1 MTQSLWLATAES
13 VSLSSLTSS
22 VTCDVCIIGGGLTG
36 LYTAYTLAKAGVDV
50 VLLEANTHFG
60 HGTTGHSTG
69 KLTAQH
75 SIVYANL
82 LEKLS
87 VEEAQLYYQL
97 NQQAI
102 DKARQILPENSVRQ
116 VDSLLYCQSK
126 EGYAQLLK
134 EWNAYKVL
142 NIKSKITSD
151 TELPFPITKALCM
164 SQQAQINP
172 LEVSNFLA
180 KEAQAMGARLYSN
193 TRVQQLNIPQNNLHT
208 EKNIS
213 VQYNKLILCSHYPI
227 EAFRGLHLFKL
238 SNSRS
243 YMVAS
248 KVSETMQGQY
258 LSVDFPSRSIRTAT
272 INNEHY
278 LVLGGANH
286 IAGETVNTE
295 PYYEAISNEMKEHFE
310 QQPLYR
316 WSAQDIET
324 PDIVPYVGRITNSL
338 PNVLIATGYRKWGIS
353 NSFVAGDILSSL
365 ITGARSEDGA
375 IALYSPSRTKF
386 GAQFMQM
393 LKVGGFVA
401 KEYIAGYMKNV
412 TAPTCTHLG
421 CKTKWN
427 EADETWDCPC
437 HGSRFNA
444 KGEVLEGPAVQPLK
458 LD

>member
-1 MTQSLWLATAES
+1 MTQSLWLGTINP
-13 VSLSSLTSS
+13 VSLPSLPAST
-22 VTCDVCIIGGGLTG
+22 TCDVCIIGGGLTG
-36 LYTAYTLAKAGVDV
+36 LYTAYVLAKSGVDV
-50 VLLEANTHFG
+50 VLLEANSHIG

-75 SIVYANL
+75 SLVYADL
-82 LEKLS
+82 IEKLT
-87 VEEAQLYYQL
+87 VDEARLYYQL
-97 NQQAI
+97 NQIAVE
-102 DKARQILPENSVRQ
+102 KALQLLPKESIQQ
-116 VDSLLYCQSK
+116 VDSLLYCQTK

-142 NIKSKITSD
+142 NIKANLTTD
-151 TELPFPITKALCM
+151 TELPFPITKALSM
-164 SQQAQINP
+164 PQQAQIHP
-172 LEVSNFLA
+172 VEVCNFLV
-180 KEAQAMGARLYSN
+180 KEALSMGAKLYTS
-193 TRVQQLNIPQNNLHT
+193 TRVQQLNIPQNSLHT
-208 EKNIS
+208 ANDMS
-213 VQYNKLILCSHYPI
+213 VQYNKLILCTHYPI
-227 EAFRGLHLFKL
+227 EAFRGLQLFKL

-248 KVSETMQGQY
+248 KFTDTLKGQY
-258 LSVDFPSRSIRTAT
+258 LGVDNPTRSIRTAT
-272 INNEHY
+272 INGEHY

-286 IAGETVNTE
+286 IAGETTNTE
-295 PYYEAISNEMKEHFE
+295 PYYEAIQNEMKAHFD
-310 QQPLYR
+310 QDPIYR

-324 PDIVPYVGRITNSL
+324 PDVVPYVGRITPSL
-338 PNVLIATGYRKWGIS
+338 PNVFIATGYRKWGIS

-365 ITGARSEDGA
+365 ITGAGNEDGA
-375 IALYSPSRTKF
+375 IPLYSPARTKF

-401 KEYIAGYMKNV
+401 KEFVTGYVKRAD
-412 TAPTCTHLG
+412 TPTCTHLG

-444 KGEVLEGPAVQPLK
+444 KGEVLEGPAVHPLK

>member
-1 MTQSLWLATAES
+1 MTQSLWIATSES

-22 VTCDVCIIGGGLTG
+22 ITCDVCIIGGGLTG

-75 SIVYANL
+75 SLIYANL

-87 VEEAQLYYQL
+87 LEEAKLYYQL

-102 DKARQILPENSVRQ
+102 ERARQLLPQESVRQ
-116 VDSLLYCQSK
+116 VDSLLYCQTK

-142 NIKSKITSD
+142 NIKSTLTSE
-151 TELPFPITKALCM
+151 TELPFPITKALSM

-172 LEVSNFLA
+172 IEVSNFLA
-180 KEAQAMGARLYSN
+180 KEAQSMGARLYTN
-193 TRVQQLNIPQNNLHT
+193 TRVQQLNISQNNLYT
-208 EKNIS
+208 EKNMS
-213 VQYNKLILCSHYPI
+213 VQYSKLILCSHYPI
-227 EAFRGLHLFKL
+227 EAFKGLQLFKL

-248 KVSETMQGQY
+248 KISETMQGQY
-258 LSVDFPSRSIRTAT
+258 LSVDFPSRSIRTTT
-272 INNEHY
+272 IKDEHY

-286 IAGETVNTE
+286 IAGETVHTE
-295 PYYEAISNEMKEHFE
+295 PYYEGITNELKEHFE

-365 ITGARSEDGA
+365 ITGAQSEEGA

-401 KEYIAGYMKNV
+401 KEYIAGYMKHAA
-412 TAPTCTHLG
+412 APTCTHLG

-427 EADETWDCPC
+427 KADETWDCPC

>member
-102 DKARQILPENSVRQ
+102 DQARQILPENSVRQ

-172 LEVSNFLA
+172 LEVSNFLV

>member
-1 MTQSLWLATAES
+1 MTQSLWLATTES

-22 VTCDVCIIGGGLTG
+22 TTCDVCIIGGGLTG

-87 VEEAQLYYQL
+87 LEEAQLYYQL

-102 DKARQILPENSVRQ
+102 DKARQILPPDRVRS
-116 VDSLLYCQSK
+116 VDSLLYCQTK

-142 NIKSKITSD
+142 NIKSNLTSD

-164 SQQAQINP
+164 TQQAQINP
-172 LEVSNFLA
+172 VEVSNFLA
-180 KEAQAMGARLYSN
+180 KEAQKMGAKLYAN
-193 TRVQQLNIPQNNLHT
+193 TRVQQLNIPQNNLYT
-208 EKNIS
+208 EKNMS
-213 VQYNKLILCSHYPI
+213 VQYNKLVLCTHYPI
-227 EAFRGLHLFKL
+227 EAFKGLQLLKL
-238 SNSRS
+238 SNNRS

-248 KVSETMQGQY
+248 KITDTFQGQY
-258 LSVDFPSRSIRTAT
+258 LSVDFPSRSIRTTT
-272 INNEHY
+272 INDEHY
-278 LVLGGANH
+278 LLLGGANH
-286 IAGETVNTE
+286 IAGETANTE
-295 PYYEAISNEMKEHFE
+295 PYYDTIQNEMKVHFGQE
-310 QQPLYR
+310 PLYR

-324 PDIVPYVGRITNSL
+324 PDMVPYVGKITQSL
-338 PNVLIATGYRKWGIS
+338 PNVFIATGYRKWGIS
-353 NSFVAGDILSSL
+353 NSFVAGDLLSSL
-365 ITGARSEDGA
+365 ITGTTKDNNAS
-375 IALYSPSRTKF
+375 ALYSPTRTKF

-401 KEYIAGYMKNV
+401 KEFVAGYIKNGN
-412 TAPTCTHLG
+412 APTCTHLG

-444 KGEVLEGPAVQPLK
+444 QGEVLEGPAVQPLK

>member
-1 MTQSLWLATAES
+1 MTQSLWLATS
-13 VSLSSLTSS
+13 DSISLTSLNAS
-22 VTCDVCIIGGGLTG
+22 TTCDVCIIGGGLTG
-36 LYTAYTLAKAGVDV
+36 LYTAYTLAKSGVDV
-50 VLLEANTHFG
+50 VLLEANTHLG

-75 SIVYANL
+75 SLVYSEL
-82 LEKLS
+82 IEKLS
-87 VEEAQLYYQL
+87 VEEARLYYQL
-97 NQQAI
+97 NQLAI
-102 DKARQILPENSVRQ
+102 EKAMQLLPKNSVQQ
-116 VDSLLYCQSK
+116 VDSLLYCQTK
-126 EGYAQLLK
+126 TGYAQILK

-142 NIKSKITSD
+142 NIKAKITSE
-151 TELPFPITKALCM
+151 TELPFPITKALSM

-172 LEVSNFLA
+172 VEVCNFLA
-180 KEAQAMGARLYSN
+180 KEALSMGAKLYTN
-193 TRVQQLNIPQNNLHT
+193 TRVQQLNISQNNLHT
-208 EKNIS
+208 ENNMS

-227 EAFRGLHLFKL
+227 EAFKGLHLFKL

-248 KVSETMQGQY
+248 KINETMQGQY
-258 LSVDFPSRSIRTAT
+258 LCVDFPSRSIRTTT

-286 IAGETVNTE
+286 IAGEKANTE
-295 PYYEAISNEMKEHFE
+295 PYYEAIEGEMRAHFE
-310 QQPLYR
+310 QEPIYR

-324 PDIVPYVGRITNSL
+324 PDMIPYVGRISKSQ

-365 ITGARSEDGA
+365 ITGSRSEDGA
-375 IALYSPSRTKF
+375 IPLYSPARTKF

-401 KEYIAGYMKNV
+401 KEFISGYLRHAN
-412 TAPTCTHLG
+412 TPTCTHLG

-458 LD
+458 LE

>member
-22 VTCDVCIIGGGLTG
+22 VTCDVCIVGGGLTG

-102 DKARQILPENSVRQ
+102 DKARQLLPENTVRQ

-180 KEAQAMGARLYSN
+180 KEAQAMGARLYTN

-213 VQYNKLILCSHYPI
+213 VQYNKLVLCSHYPI
-227 EAFRGLHLFKL
+227 EAFKGLHLFKL
-238 SNSRS
+238 SNNRS

-248 KVSETMQGQY
+248 KISKTMQGQY

-295 PYYEAISNEMKEHFE
+295 PYYEAISNEIKEHFE

>member
-1 MTQSLWLATAES
+1 MTQSLWLATTES

-22 VTCDVCIIGGGLTG
+22 TTCDVCIIGGGLTG

-87 VEEAQLYYQL
+87 LEEAQLYYQL

-102 DKARQILPENSVRQ
+102 DKARQILPPDRVRS
-116 VDSLLYCQSK
+116 VDSLLYCQTK

-142 NIKSKITSD
+142 NIKSNLTSD

-164 SQQAQINP
+164 TQQAQINP
-172 LEVSNFLA
+172 VEVSNFLA
-180 KEAQAMGARLYSN
+180 KEAQKMGAKLYAN
-193 TRVQQLNIPQNNLHT
+193 TRVQQLNIPQNNLYT
-208 EKNIS
+208 EKNMS

-227 EAFRGLHLFKL
+227 EAFKGLKLFKL

-248 KVSETMQGQY
+248 KTSETMQGQY

-272 INNEHY
+272 INQENY

-286 IAGETVNTE
+286 IAGETVHTE
-295 PYYEAISNEMKEHFE
+295 PYYEAISSEMKEHFE

-365 ITGARSEDGA
+365 LTGSKIEEGA

-401 KEYIAGYMKNV
+401 KEYIAGYMKNA

>member
-102 DKARQILPENSVRQ
+102 DQARQILPENSVRQ

-386 GAQFMQM
+386 GAQFMQL

>member
-102 DKARQILPENSVRQ
+102 DQARQILPENSVRQ

-365 ITGARSEDGA
+365 IIGARSEDGA